1 VNKKMKIGV
10 SMILCIIIMSTILI
24 GTAMADSRHTV
35 KRGDTLWLISRRYGT
50 TVNAIKQRNGYW
62 TNMIYPGQVFTI
74 PSGTPTTLTATT
86 ARAQQSS
93 GDIDLLAK
101 AINAE
106 ARGESLEGQVA
117 VGAVILNRV
126 KHKNFPNT
134 LKGVIYQP
142 GAFCVVRDGQINL
155 QASSSAK
162 KAAELAVKG
171 WDPTNGAIY
180 FFNPAKTTNKWMWS
194 RPVTAKIGS
203 HWFAK

>member
-1 VNKKMKIGV
+1 MRKTIKIG
-10 SMILCIIIMSTILI
+10 SIAILCIAIMSTIFV

-35 KRGDTLWLISRRYGT
+35 KPGDTLWLISRWYGT

-62 TNMIYPGQVFTI
+62 SNMIYPGQVFTI
-74 PSGTPTTLTATT
+74 PSGAPKTKTATA
-86 ARAQQSS
+86 ARTQQNSW
-93 GDIDLLAK
+93 DINLLAK
-101 AINAE
+101 AIYAE
-106 ARGESLEGQVA
+106 ARGEPLEGQVA

-134 LKGVIYQP
+134 LKGVIYQA

-155 QASSSAK
+155 QPSSTAK

-180 FFNPAKTTNKWMWS
+180 FYNPAKTTNKWICS
-194 RPVTAKIGS
+194 RPITAKIGS